1 MNGTAIGNRLKTL
14 RGDKRLEEIAYKVGC
29 SVSSVVLYE
38 SGKRIPKDDVKIKLA
53 NLYGLTVQELFFSE
67 QKEKDIQS

>member
-1 MNGTAIGNRLKTL
+1 MDANKIGNRLKQL
-14 RGDKRLEEIAYKVGC
+14 RGLRRPEEIAYKVDC
-29 SVSSVVLYE
+29 SVSSILLYE
-38 SGKRIPKDDVKIKLA
+38 SGKRIPKDDVKLKLA